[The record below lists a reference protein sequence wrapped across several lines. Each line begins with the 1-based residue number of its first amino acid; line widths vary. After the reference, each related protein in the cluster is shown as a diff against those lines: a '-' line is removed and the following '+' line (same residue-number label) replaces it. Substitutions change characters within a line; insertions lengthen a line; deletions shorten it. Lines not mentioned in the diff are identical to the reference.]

1 MKRVALTA
9 MIVALALSLPMVDAE
24 AKRLGGGGTSGM
36 KRSVPTQSQDA
47 SKPTPAPQKAAPAQA
62 TPVTP
67 AVAPAAAPKR
77 SWMGP
82 LAGLAAGLGIA
93 ALFSHFG
100 MGGALASGMTMLILG
115 LGAVLLIGFLMRRFG
130 GNKGQNNN
138 NGMAFAG
145 ANAGGNNG
153 SASVTPYQPYQ
164 TTPVP
169 APDAYLALQPA
180 SLALPAGTLAT
191 TTSSDT
197 PAAPLAANADGFDTT
212 GFEQIAKRVF
222 IRMQAAND
230 AGDQND
236 LRRFT
241 TPEMFGVAQ
250 QELLDRKVSTQRTD
264 VVKLDARVIERLT
277 EDGQQ
282 IVSVRFWG
290 LIREQEDAPAEEFD
304 EIWHLVRPLDESREW
319 AIAGIQQTHQHT
331 I

>member
-1 MKRVALTA
+1 
-9 MIVALALSLPMVDAE
+9 MIVALALSLPMMDAE

-47 SKPTPAPQKAAPAQA
+47 SKPTPAPQQAAPAQT
-62 TPVTP
+62 TPGTP
-67 AVAPAAAPKR
+67 AAAAAAPKR

-100 MGGALASGMTMLILG
+100 MGGALASGITMLLLG

-130 GNKGQNNN
+130 GNKAQNNN
-138 NGMAFAG
+138 GGLAFAG
-145 ANAGGNNG
+145 AGNGAGAGANNA
-153 SASVTPYQPYQ
+153 AAPYQPFQ
-164 TTPVP
+164 P
-169 APDAYLALQPA
+169 AAAPAAYLPPQPA
-180 SLALPAGTLAT
+180 ALAQPIGTAAMAS
-191 TTSSDT
+191 TSYSPVT
-197 PAAPLAANADGFDTT
+197 PAAVNADGFDTA

-222 IRMQAAND
+222 IRLQAAND

-241 TPEMFGVAQ
+241 TPEMFGVVQ

-290 LIREQEDAPAEEFD
+290 LIREQEAAPAEEFD
-304 EIWHLVRPLDESREW
+304 EIWHLVRPLDDSREW
-319 AIAGIQQTHQHT
+319 AIAGIQQSQRYTV
-331 I
+331 